1 MDEQDGNGERESESD
16 GGQTRPTN
24 AYLIAVTLDEAS
36 IERGNPD
43 VEHERAVAVYD
54 LLQEN
59 VFAPVNGPDGPYRLV
74 LSIQENRLVFQIHD
88 EGGRHIVSHMLSLT
102 PLRKVVKDY
111 FLICESY
118 FNAIRH
124 ASPAQIE
131 AIDMGRRGVHDEGSR
146 ILAERLEGK
155 IEVDHDTARRLFT
168 LVCAL
173 HFKG

>member
-1 MDEQDGNGERESESD
+1 MTDGAGPR
-16 GGQTRPTN
+16 GR
-24 AYLIAVTLDEAS
+24 LVAVTLDEAS
-36 IERGNPD
+36 IERASPD
-43 VEHERAVAVYD
+43 VEHERAVAIYD

-59 VFAPVNGPDGPYRLV
+59 AFEPVGGPGGPYRLT
-74 LSIQENRLVFQIHD
+74 LSVQENRLVLHVAD
-88 EGGRHIVSHMLSLT
+88 EAGAPVVTHMLSLT

-118 FNAIRH
+118 FSAIRQ
-124 ASPAQIE
+124 AAPARIE

-155 IEVDHDTARRLFT
+155 IAMDHDTARRIFT
-168 LVCAL
+168 LICAL